1 MIIRLGAQ
9 FTGLSFNEVSQNIGP
24 IYNSMCQM
32 IGDNLSITIL
42 PAGKISVDE
51 YIEFMKTK
59 DYKILFIDY
68 DAGFRGANGGEDGSM
83 YKSFGDIY
91 DKLTEL
97 TGLGKLVFI
106 LSQLKIGA
114 YSQSIL
120 DMSYIAGSSHK
131 VDVCDFIITRSKGGD
146 GPNPNNLGI
155 STITKNRRGETN
167 MIDYNIRLQNGRF
180 RSLPKKVYDDIRMI
194 QDKRYF
200 SEADIDLMINNY
212 NIQYNQ
218 AQQSVYKAGGAGP
231 QRQGNNINVQQVVS
245 GPTPFNKP

>member
-9 FTGLSFNEVSQNIGP
+9 FTGLPFSEVSQNIGP

-68 DAGFRGANGGEDGSM
+68 DAGFKNSMGGEDSSSM

-97 TGLGKLVFI
+97 TALGKLVFI

-114 YSQSIL
+114 YSQEVL

-131 VDVCDFIITRSKGGD
+131 VDVVDFIITRSRGGLEI
-146 GPNPNNLGI
+146 NPNNLGV

-167 MIDYNIRLQNGRF
+167 VTDYNIRLQNGRF
-180 RSLPKKVYDDIRMI
+180 RSLPKKVYDDIKIIRE
-194 QDKRYF
+194 KRCF

-218 AQQSVYKAGGAGP
+218 AQQSIYKHGSGP
-231 QRQGNNINVQQVVS
+231 QQGNNINVQQTVS
-245 GPTPFNKP
+245 GPTPFNRP

>member
-1 MIIRLGAQ
+1 M
-9 FTGLSFNEVSQNIGP
+9 
-24 IYNSMCQM
+24 
-32 IGDNLSITIL
+32 
-42 PAGKISVDE
+42 
-51 YIEFMKTK
+51 
-59 DYKILFIDY
+59 Y
-68 DAGFRGANGGEDGSM
+68 DAGFKNAHGGEDGSM

-97 TGLGKLVFI
+97 TVMGKLVFI

-114 YSQSIL
+114 YSQEVL

-131 VDVCDFIITRSKGGD
+131 VDVVDFIITRSKGGEK
-146 GPNPNNLGI
+146 PNPNNLGI

-167 MIDYNIRLQNGRF
+167 IIDYNIRLQNGRF

-194 QDKRYF
+194 QEKRCF

-218 AQQSVYKAGGAGP
+218 AQQSIYKHGSGL
-231 QRQGNNINVQQVVS
+231 QQGNNINIRQTVS
-245 GPTPFNKP
+245 GPTPFNRP